1 MASEREELELADQLD
16 EAGLT
21 VYKSPASGS
30 TSRAQV
36 DLTAWGLDDA
46 DVFRAFAIEHKSS
59 SDDLIYLAAD
69 QIDQLRSVAVGPF
82 EPVISTYFKYDAGRV
97 SPSEHPPYGND
108 ADDGYRFI
116 RLADLDSDADRSVER
131 RYRIKRAENWERG
144 LKLEDLLAPR
154 GSNPLV
160 ADGGTEADQPIRQD
174 DNESGNSDDE
184 YDLRPLSAVRK
195 RCKIHPTALA
205 ASLSQDRSQR

>member
-1 MASEREELELADQLD
+1 MASEREELELADRLD

-59 SDDLIYLAAD
+59 SDDLIYLADD

-108 ADDGYRFI
+108 ADDGYRFV
-116 RLADLDSDADRSVER
+116 RLADLDSDAERSAER

-144 LKLEDLLAPR
+144 LTLATLLAPR
-154 GSNPLV
+154 DPLV
-160 ADGGTEADQPIRQD
+160 TQNCRKTG
-174 DNESGNSDDE
+174 DE
-184 YDLRPLSAVRK
+184 
-195 RCKIHPTALA
+195 T
-205 ASLSQDRSQR
+205 